1 MKTIFKF
8 FTSAVLCTTLFLFS
22 CSESGNTENANFS
35 VESIESIV
43 NEMQRLA
50 NTKNKT
56 VYADI
61 TLDED
66 NKFIA
71 SKIGSL
77 SEFEKGFAEGFSGK
91 KMGDH
96 ITVSCSDG
104 NDTHCKGS
112 GFSLYRCIGN
122 SIKDCLDGG
131 GCAEVC
137 SAGMTVE
144 PE

>member
-71 SKIGSL
+71 SKIG
-77 SEFEKGFAEGFSGK
+77 
-91 KMGDH
+91 
-96 ITVSCSDG
+96 
-104 NDTHCKGS
+104 
-112 GFSLYRCIGN
+112 
-122 SIKDCLDGG
+122 
-131 GCAEVC
+131 
-137 SAGMTVE
+137 
-144 PE
+144 

>member
-1 MKTIFKF
+1 MKTILTSLK
-8 FTSAVLCTTLFLFS
+8 SAVLCTTLFLFS
-22 CSESGNTENANFS
+22 CSENRKAEYSDFS

-43 NEMQRLA
+43 NEMQKLA

-61 TLDED
+61 TLDE
-66 NKFIA
+66 NNRFIA
-71 SKIGSL
+71 SKIETL

-91 KMGDH
+91 KMSES

-104 NDTHCKGS
+104 NDTHCEGKGI
-112 GFSLYRCIGN
+112 SLYRCIGGAIN
-122 SIKDCLDGG
+122 DCLDGG

-137 SAGMTVE
+137 SAGIAVE